1 MSISTF
7 AELKSSIADFLN
19 RSDLTTVIPS
29 FISLAEAQINR
40 DVRHWKMSNVT
51 AVSFA
56 SGQKTANMPADWLET
71 SHAEWTYNSALY
83 RQYPLEYASGTTV
96 RERHDNSDD
105 RQAKPT
111 QFYHVGAS
119 SSIALSLYPIPDAAG
134 FVYLTYTQKVP
145 ALSDSATTNWLLSDA
160 PDVYLYGSLL
170 HAAPYLQEDNRVNVW
185 AQLYGAAVKQL
196 NESSDKAKYSSDS
209 LGMRKLGLDTS
220 RSKRANHVRWS

>member
-19 RSDLTTVIPS
+19 RTDLTTVIPS

-40 DVRHWKMSNVT
+40 DVRHWKMSNVA
-51 AVSFA
+51 AVTFA
-56 SGQKTANMPADWLET
+56 AGQKTSGMPADWLET
-71 SHAEWTYNSALY
+71 SHAVWTYNSATH

-96 RERHDNSDD
+96 RERNDNSDD

-111 QFYHVGAS
+111 QFYHVGSA
-119 SSIALSLYPIPDAAG
+119 SSIALSLYPNPDAAG

-220 RSKRANHVRWS
+220 ASKRANHVRWS